1 LPRPVQIFR
10 KTVLQTVSTAKSFY
24 ESAIEI
30 FCKTVLQTVSTA
42 KSAAKRFEKSFYE
55 KEKK

>member
-42 KSAAKRFEKSFYE
+42 KSAAKRFAFYE